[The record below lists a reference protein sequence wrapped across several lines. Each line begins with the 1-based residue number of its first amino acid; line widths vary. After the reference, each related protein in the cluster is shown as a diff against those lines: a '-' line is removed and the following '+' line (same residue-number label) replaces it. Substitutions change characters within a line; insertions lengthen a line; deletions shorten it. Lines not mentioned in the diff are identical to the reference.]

1 MDINTLKVVVTG
13 GASGMG
19 RHFVERFLASGAK
32 VSAWDTQIES
42 LSALK
47 ATHPEDDL
55 HIAQVDVSKEAEV
68 QVAMDEAWNAL
79 GGLNGL
85 INNAGIFRDA
95 MLVKRDRKSK
105 KIQMMSLEQWQ
116 KVIDVD
122 LTGPFLCTRELSRH
136 LLNAGGDLPAV
147 VINISSISRAGNMGQ
162 SNYSAAK
169 AGLVADTVTWARE
182 LARSRIRVAAIAPG
196 FIETPILKGMRQD
209 MIDTLVQNI
218 PLRRLGTPEEIYLAV
233 KFIVECE
240 YFTGRCLD
248 IDGGLRL

>member
-1 MDINTLKVVVTG
+1 MNINTLKVVVTG
-13 GASGMG
+13 AGSGMG
-19 RHFVERFLASGAK
+19 RHFVERLLDSGAE

-42 LSALK
+42 LNTLK
-47 ATHPEDDL
+47 ATYPGTDL
-55 HIAQVDVSKEAEV
+55 HIAQVDVSKESEV
-68 QVAMDEAWNAL
+68 QVAMSDAWKAL

-95 MLVKRDRKSK
+95 MLVKRDRKSQE
-105 KIQMMSLEQWQ
+105 IHTMSLDQWRE
-116 KVIDVD
+116 VIDVD

-136 LLNAGGDLPAV
+136 LLSAGGEIPAV
-147 VINISSISRAGNMGQ
+147 VINISSISRAGNRGQ

-169 AGLVADTVTWARE
+169 AGLVADTVTWAQE
-182 LARSRIRVAAIAPG
+182 LARSQIRVAAIAPG
-196 FIETPILKGMRQD
+196 FIETPILKGMRRD
-209 MIDTLVQNI
+209 IIDTLVQKV

-240 YFTGRCLD
+240 YFTGRCID